1 MHKLVDEAEAIDPE
15 WGESVAEEILLAIPT
30 VAKDSGEGRWI
41 WSGEVSDLYR
51 LIFSPEWKN
60 HMYDEYPA
68 YFWKDVHIAMGKR
81 NSPTEIRV
89 DMVYQFG
96 AATESSVREYME
108 KHKDGGNR
116 FLVMPRRVGQVSMAA
131 AYLRGFKVQDIDT
144 V

>member
-15 WGESVAEEILLAIPT
+15 WGESVAEEILLAIPGDDG
-30 VAKDSGEGRWI
+30 KWI

-68 YFWKDVHIAMGKR
+68 YFWKEMHKAMDKR
-81 NSPTEIRV
+81 NAPTEIHV

-131 AYLRGFKVQDIDT
+131 AWLRGFEVLDIVT